1 MLQRRWQGPVL
12 RCPSV
17 ARSCVVRLVIS
28 SRQRVRILVTYGA
41 LKCLQSTP
49 RVWVVRPVFLIV
61 YMSYS
66 SLLKSLWV
74 VHALILVAC
83 WIYVLTNTYTPAFSL
98 QAPPL
103 PPCHIT
109 TGILSQ
115 CHAHVDVDKMHVLTN
130 SKGVY
135 IRNMYEYYL
144 CSS

>member
-1 MLQRRWQGPVL
+1 MARAHAPRPKRREEL
-12 RCPSV
+12 RCTTRHLFSTACANLGHIWSIKVFAVDPS
-17 ARSCVVRLVIS
+17 
-28 SRQRVRILVTYGA
+28 
-41 LKCLQSTP
+41 CLGCTTC
-49 RVWVVRPVFLIV
+49 VFLIV

-74 VHALILVAC
+74 VHALLLVAC
-83 WIYVLTNTYTPAFSL
+83 WIYVLANTYTPAFSL